1 MLGKMREVISLA
13 KGKFAISF
21 ILTVI
26 YSGVVV
32 VQLYLASAIV
42 DTAIAGDM
50 EKVLIVVGLNLLAWI
65 ISLTVDYFKNSVNN
79 QIIAKVNDNTRSQ
92 INKELENYDYVMFQS
107 HDLGN
112 YLSWYNYD
120 VTQIE
125 NKVTKQIFTF
135 FSNITM
141 LIVSF
146 VTICM
151 MDISLMLI
159 VVISLLVMTFAP
171 NLFQKKMEKWEK
183 NLAKGNEDF
192 THKLQDAVQG
202 FETCLIFT
210 RLPWMSK
217 KINQASE
224 SFESLRANTNDKMY
238 LTDSVISFINI
249 LLQIGVNLLTAYL
262 IVQGKLNAGS
272 ILMIGSLSAYFFQ
285 SAGSLSQIILV
296 FKAGY
301 SLLEKHLKKAEHEEK
316 TSVNQIQNLS
326 LENVQMKYDDKLIG
340 KAMTLSFEKGKKYAI
355 VGESGCGKSTLCRLL
370 IGFHKDYEGNFYVDG
385 KDGKEIDLLRSGCMY
400 ISQTTQLFNETILQ
414 NITLGENY
422 SREEVLK
429 VIEDSGLNEYI
440 ATLPKGIDTVV
451 EENGKNMSGG
461 QRQRL
466 ALARA
471 LLRKEQQSFMIF
483 DEATSALDKKTAQ
496 FIESKILENKNLGV
510 IMITHHMNE
519 CLKAQLDEVVELTA

>member
-1 MLGKMREVISLA
+1 
-13 KGKFAISF
+13 
-21 ILTVI
+21 
-26 YSGVVV
+26 
-32 VQLYLASAIV
+32 
-42 DTAIAGDM
+42 
-50 EKVLIVVGLNLLAWI
+50 
-65 ISLTVDYFKNSVNN
+65 
-79 QIIAKVNDNTRSQ
+79 
-92 INKELENYDYVMFQS
+92 
-107 HDLGN
+107 
-112 YLSWYNYD
+112 
-120 VTQIE
+120 
-125 NKVTKQIFTF
+125 
-135 FSNITM
+135 
-141 LIVSF
+141 
-146 VTICM
+146 
-151 MDISLMLI
+151 
-159 VVISLLVMTFAP
+159 
-171 NLFQKKMEKWEK
+171 
-183 NLAKGNEDF
+183 
-192 THKLQDAVQG
+192 
-202 FETCLIFT
+202 
-210 RLPWMSK
+210 MSK

-224 SFESLRANTNDKMY
+224 TFESLRASTNDNMY

-316 TSVNQIQNLS
+316 NAVDQIQNLS

-429 VIEDSGLNEYI
+429 VIEDSGLSEYI